1 MDASILQLASYKF
14 KFGFPI
20 NSLRSRVHTEDK
32 EFKFVYPWLF
42 LRKFFTEE
50 KVADFVLRYTKLYKE
65 SLKKLCWARR
75 LLDLIL
81 SVPYVKGVFVTGSV
95 ASFNALPEDD
105 IDLWIWTDPGRLFT
119 TRLLLILT
127 LKDLMRRRT
136 DTNVKDKLCLNFFSA
151 LPVGKLF
158 AEDLSF
164 ATQVVEAIPLYL
176 EKVALYLDF
185 LQANSWIA
193 RWYKDW
199 YAYMLRELGEFKE
212 QEYKFECDLSRFKY
226 EFKARGDKPGGLP
239 LPLSNLARF
248 IPERIAGF
256 VQITR
261 AFPHTRTVGGNVK
274 LKNILSRLKVIHR
287 VRHLVTWENTFTL
300 VLD

>member
-20 NSLRSRVHTEDK
+20 NSLRSRVYTEDK

-42 LRKFFTEE
+42 LRKFFTGE
-50 KVADFVLRYTKLYKE
+50 KVDDFVQRYSKLYNE
-65 SLKKLCWARR
+65 SFKKLCWARR

-119 TRLLLILT
+119 TRLLLILK
-127 LKDLMRRRT
+127 LGNLMRRRT
-136 DTNVKDKLCLNFFSA
+136 DADVKDKLCLNFFSA

-158 AEDLSF
+158 TEDLSF

-176 EKVALYLDF
+176 EKVSLYLDF
-185 LQANSWIA
+185 LQANSWIT
-193 RWYKDW
+193 RWYKEW
-199 YAYMLRELGEFKE
+199 YAYMLRELDEFKE
-212 QEYKFECDLSRFKY
+212 QEYRFECDQSRFKY
-226 EFKARGDKPGGLP
+226 EFEARGDNPVGFPWWL
-239 LPLSNLARF
+239 LNLARF

-256 VQITR
+256 VQVTR
-261 AFPHTRTVGGNVK
+261 VFPHARTVGEK
-274 LKNILSRLKVIHR
+274 ARLENIWTRLKVVPR
-287 VRHLVTWENTFTL
+287 ARHLVTWENTFTL